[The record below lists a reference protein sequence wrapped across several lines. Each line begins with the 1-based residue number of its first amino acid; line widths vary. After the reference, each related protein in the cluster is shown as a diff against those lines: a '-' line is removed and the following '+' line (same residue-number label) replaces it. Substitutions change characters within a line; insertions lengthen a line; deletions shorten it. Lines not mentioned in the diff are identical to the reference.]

1 MQSGA
6 ARNQATIRNKIY
18 RKLHWILFSKIKPG
32 KWINFFYASY
42 RHRNR
47 KPLSDADQR
56 TVYITQIPNEGAG
69 IGHQIANFNGGYHYS
84 MLFGIPFAYPGFH
97 NQKWEYFLGF
107 GEHEISV
114 KELTKQGYRIRKLPY
129 FSESEESLSL
139 IRQIVRSYAGEKVIL
154 SVELDQFY
162 QKQYEVIP
170 YIKKKFEEA
179 SARKED
185 RLIYHEGRISMA
197 VHIRRGDIVAV
208 NERETCD
215 SQKTIPAEETDK
227 KTKTAKETDGRKDIT
242 ALKEAD
248 KKEATAAQGMS
259 KRWLSL
265 DYFENIVKQVSEK
278 TGDLLDIYL
287 FSQGDKKDY
296 QCFEKYGNVRYCF
309 DMSDQESFLH
319 MVRADIL
326 VISKSSFSYKPALL
340 ADGIRI
346 CPPDF
351 WHGYPED
358 EKWIVADREGKLPDL
373 DWLSYTHKSKI

>member
-1 MQSGA
+1 MGSNTVKNKA
-6 ARNQATIRNKIY
+6 SIRNKIY

-32 KWINFFYASY
+32 KWIKFFYASY

-47 KPLSDADQR
+47 KQAPDADQR

-84 MLFGIPFAYPGFH
+84 MLFGIPFAYPGFR
-97 NQKWEYFLGF
+97 NKEWEHFLGF
-107 GEHEISV
+107 GEHEVSV
-114 KELTKQGYRIRKLPY
+114 EELKKQGYRMRKLPY
-129 FSESEESLSL
+129 FSETEKSLAL
-139 IRQIVRSYAGEKVIL
+139 IRQIIRSYAGEKIIL

-170 YIKKKFEEA
+170 YIKRKFEEA

-185 RLIYHEGRISMA
+185 RLIYQKDRVSMA
-197 VHIRRGDIVAV
+197 VHIRRGDIVAAG
-208 NERETCD
+208 ET
-215 SQKTIPAEETDK
+215 A
-227 KTKTAKETDGRKDIT
+227 
-242 ALKEAD
+242 
-248 KKEATAAQGMS
+248 AAQGMS

-265 DYFENIVKQVSEK
+265 DYFENIVRQVSEK
-278 TGDLLDIYL
+278 IGEQLDIYL

-296 QCFEKYGNVRYCF
+296 QCFEKYGNVIYCF
-309 DMSDQESFLH
+309 DMSDQDSFLH

-340 ADGIRI
+340 ADGVRI

-351 WHGYPED
+351 WHGYPESG
-358 EKWIVADREGKLPDL
+358 KWIVADGEGRLSSV
-373 DWLSYTHKSKI
+373 DWLTDI

>member
-1 MQSGA
+1 MGSGTV
-6 ARNQATIRNKIY
+6 RNKASIRNKIY

-42 RHRNR
+42 RHRNK
-47 KPLSDADQR
+47 KPDAGADLR

-69 IGHQIANFNGGYHYS
+69 IGHQIANFNGGYHYAA
-84 MLFGIPFAYPGFH
+84 LLGIPFAYPGFC
-97 NQKWEYFLGF
+97 NREWEHFLGF

-114 KELTKQGYRIRKLPY
+114 KELKKQGYRMRKLPY
-129 FSESEESLSL
+129 FDESKKSLEL
-139 IRQIVRSYAGEKVIL
+139 IRQIIRSYAGKKIIL
-154 SVELDQFY
+154 RVELDQFY

-170 YIKKKFEEA
+170 FIKRKFEEA

-185 RLIYHEGRISMA
+185 RLIYRKGRVSMA
-197 VHIRRGDIVAV
+197 VHIRRGDI
-208 NERETCD
+208 
-215 SQKTIPAEETDK
+215 
-227 KTKTAKETDGRKDIT
+227 
-242 ALKEAD
+242 
-248 KKEATAAQGMS
+248 AAAGIIS

-265 DYFENIVKQVSEK
+265 DYFDNIVKQVSEK
-278 TGDLLDIYL
+278 IGDRLDIYL

-296 QCFEKYGNVRYCF
+296 RCFEKYGNVIYCF
-309 DMSDQESFLH
+309 DMSDQDSFLH

-358 EKWIVADREGKLPDL
+358 GNWIVADREGKLPDIK
-373 DWLSYTHKSKI
+373 WFSNFETKITI

>member
-1 MQSGA
+1 MGSGTV
-6 ARNQATIRNKIY
+6 RNKASIRNKIY

-32 KWINFFYASY
+32 KWIKFFYASY
-42 RHRNR
+42 RHRNK
-47 KPLSDADQR
+47 KPDAGADLR

-69 IGHQIANFNGGYHYS
+69 IGHQIANFNGGYHYA
-84 MLFGIPFAYPGFH
+84 MLFGIPFAYPGFC
-97 NQKWEYFLGF
+97 NREWEHFLGF

-114 KELTKQGYRIRKLPY
+114 KELKKQGYRMRKLPY
-129 FSESEESLSL
+129 FDESEKSLEL
-139 IRQIVRSYAGEKVIL
+139 IRQIIRSYAGKKIIL

-170 YIKKKFEEA
+170 FIKRKFEEA

-185 RLIYHEGRISMA
+185 RLIYRKGRVSMA
-197 VHIRRGDIVAV
+197 VHIRRGDIVVSSAQ
-208 NERETCD
+208 EAGEG
-215 SQKTIPAEETDK
+215 
-227 KTKTAKETDGRKDIT
+227 KETAVAK
-242 ALKEAD
+242 
-248 KKEATAAQGMS
+248 GMT

-278 TGDLLDIYL
+278 IGDRLDIYL
-287 FSQGDKKDY
+287 FSQGDTKDY
-296 QCFEKYGNVRYCF
+296 RCFEKYGNVIYCF
-309 DMSDQESFLH
+309 DMSDQNSFLH

-340 ADGIRI
+340 ADGVRI

-358 EKWIVADREGKLPDL
+358 GNWIVADREGKLQDINC
-373 DWLSYTHKSKI
+373 LSNL

>member
-1 MQSGA
+1 MRPNA
-6 ARNQATIRNKIY
+6 ARNKASIRNKIY

-47 KPLSDADQR
+47 KQAPDADQR

-84 MLFGIPFAYPGFH
+84 MLFGIPFAYPGFR
-97 NQKWEYFLGF
+97 NKEWEHFLGF
-107 GEHEISV
+107 GEHEVSV
-114 KELTKQGYRIRKLPY
+114 EELKKQGYRMRKLPY
-129 FSESEESLSL
+129 FNESEKSLAL
-139 IRQIVRSYAGEKVIL
+139 IRQIIRSYAGEKIIL
-154 SVELDQFY
+154 NVELDQFY

-170 YIKKKFEEA
+170 YIKRKFEEA

-185 RLIYHEGRISMA
+185 RLIYQKDRVSMA
-197 VHIRRGDIVAV
+197 VHIRRGDIVAAG
-208 NERETCD
+208 ET
-215 SQKTIPAEETDK
+215 
-227 KTKTAKETDGRKDIT
+227 
-242 ALKEAD
+242 
-248 KKEATAAQGMS
+248 TAAQGMS

-265 DYFENIVKQVSEK
+265 DYFENIVRQVSEK
-278 TGDLLDIYL
+278 IGDRLDIYL

-296 QCFEKYGNVRYCF
+296 QCFEKYGNVIYCF
-309 DMSDQESFLH
+309 DMSDQDSFLH

-351 WHGYPED
+351 WHGYPES
-358 EKWIVADREGKLPDL
+358 EKWIVADGEGRLSIIN
-373 DWLSYTHKSKI
+373 WLTDI

>member
-1 MQSGA
+1 MRSNTVKNKA
-6 ARNQATIRNKIY
+6 SIRNKIY
-18 RKLHWILFSKIKPG
+18 RKLHWILFSKMKPG
-32 KWINFFYASY
+32 NWINFFYASY
-42 RHRNR
+42 RHRN
-47 KPLSDADQR
+47 KKTFPDADQR

-84 MLFGIPFAYPGFH
+84 MLFGIPFAYPGFC
-97 NQKWEYFLGF
+97 NRKWEYFLGF

-114 KELTKQGYRIRKLPY
+114 KELKKQGYRIRKLPY
-129 FSESEESLSL
+129 FDESEKSLEL
-139 IRQIVRSYAGEKVIL
+139 IRQIIHSYAGEKVIL

-179 SARKED
+179 SARKDD
-185 RLIYHEGRISMA
+185 RLIYREGRVSMA
-197 VHIRRGDIVAV
+197 VHIRRGDIVSAGQA
-208 NERETCD
+208 
-215 SQKTIPAEETDK
+215 SAAPEEG
-227 KTKTAKETDGRKDIT
+227 E
-242 ALKEAD
+242 
-248 KKEATAAQGMS
+248 KKEITAAQGMS

-265 DYFENIVKQVSEK
+265 DYFENIVKQVSEEI
-278 TGDLLDIYL
+278 GSLLDIYL

-296 QCFEKYGNVRYCF
+296 QCFEKYGNVIYCF

-340 ADGIRI
+340 ADSIRI

-358 EKWIVADREGKLPDL
+358 EKWIVADAEGRLPDI
-373 DWLSYTHKSKI
+373 DWSFHTHKS